1 MESILEN
8 LGAWLETLPE
18 VGRGGGVLRY
28 VVPLLAILIVARCA
42 VSLLTFRRE
51 AEVWAWLTTQ
61 AGDRIPVTHWEN
73 LLGRGRGSDVL
84 LEYPTISRTHAV
96 LTRYDDGSWSI
107 FDCRSKSGTEL
118 NGEPVEFAEV
128 KFGDVLSLGGVQFTL
143 VPITAE
149 QEKIQAEAR
158 RRGGV
163 GVTPSVTLL
172 LLTVFQLLVTF
183 LAVMGCGRKPEVL
196 LSFLGLMLVEWALF
210 FGLKLMRRR
219 GFDVETIAFFLTTM
233 GFAVVATSA
242 PESLLKE
249 FLALCAGLVVFL
261 FVGWTLRDLERAKVF
276 RYLASAAGI
285 LLLAVNLVLGT
296 EKFGARNWIQLGG
309 MSFQPS
315 ELVKICF
322 VYAGA
327 STLHRLMAKRNLILF
342 IGYSAAICGC
352 LALMNDFGTAIIF
365 FVAFLVIAFL
375 RSGDVATIALACAG
389 TGFAGVLALRFKP
402 YALKRFSAWGHVW
415 ENALTTGYS
424 QTRAMMC
431 IASGGLFGLGAGK
444 GWLHNV
450 GAADTDLVFALV
462 SEEWGLIL
470 AVTLVAAIAV
480 LAVFVVRSAPVG
492 RCVRG
497 GDDPRDAGDFER
509 VRHGGHPAADRRDV
523 PVRVERRI
531 EHAVRL
537 GPAGVRQGRGHAAER
552 ELRHSSAG
560 QKGGLTDEK
569 GIRAGNFPA
578 DPGDRP
584 PRGDG
589 AALRALFCEGGRVGH
604 VFGQPARLH
613 GRESRRRRRDRPGRH
628 AAARQHGRAD
638 LFRRR
643 CDAHG
648 DDAPAG
654 RPVWLHSGTTA
665 RQLCGRHDR
674 L

>member
-163 GVTPSVTLL
+163 GVMPSVTLL

-196 LSFLGLMLVEWALF
+196 LAFLGLMLVEWALF

-309 MSFQPS
+309 VSFQPS

-492 RCVRG
+492 RSCFYTIGACAAVTILVTQAILNVFGTVDILPLTGVTFPFVSNGGSSMLCVWG
-497 GDDPRDAGDFER
+497 LLAF
-509 VRHGGHPAADRRDV
+509 VKAADTRQNASFA
-523 PVRVERRI
+523 I
-531 EHAVRL
+531 RL
-537 GPAGVRQGRGHAAER
+537 
-552 ELRHSSAG
+552 
-560 QKGGLTDEK
+560 
-569 GIRAGNFPA
+569 
-578 DPGDRP
+578 
-584 PRGDG
+584 
-589 AALRALFCEGGRVGH
+589 
-604 VFGQPARLH
+604 
-613 GRESRRRRRDRPGRH
+613 PGRKG
-628 AAARQHGRAD
+628 A
-638 LFRRR
+638 
-643 CDAHG
+643 
-648 DDAPAG
+648 
-654 RPVWLHSGTTA
+654 
-665 RQLCGRHDR
+665 
-674 L
+674 

>member
-1 MESILEN
+1 M
-8 LGAWLETLPE
+8 
-18 VGRGGGVLRY
+18 
-28 VVPLLAILIVARCA
+28 
-42 VSLLTFRRE
+42 
-51 AEVWAWLTTQ
+51 
-61 AGDRIPVTHWEN
+61 
-73 LLGRGRGSDVL
+73 L

-143 VPITAE
+143 VPITAV

-196 LSFLGLMLVEWALF
+196 LAFLGLMLVEWALF

-276 RYLASAAGI
+276 RYLASAAGL

-309 MSFQPS
+309 VSFQPS

-492 RCVRG
+492 RSCFYTIGACAAVTILVTQAILNVFGTVDILPLTGVTFPFVSNGGSSMLCVWG
-497 GDDPRDAGDFER
+497 LLAF
-509 VRHGGHPAADRRDV
+509 VKAADTRQNASFA
-523 PVRVERRI
+523 I
-531 EHAVRL
+531 RL
-537 GPAGVRQGRGHAAER
+537 
-552 ELRHSSAG
+552 
-560 QKGGLTDEK
+560 
-569 GIRAGNFPA
+569 
-578 DPGDRP
+578 
-584 PRGDG
+584 
-589 AALRALFCEGGRVGH
+589 
-604 VFGQPARLH
+604 
-613 GRESRRRRRDRPGRH
+613 PGRKG
-628 AAARQHGRAD
+628 A
-638 LFRRR
+638 
-643 CDAHG
+643 
-648 DDAPAG
+648 
-654 RPVWLHSGTTA
+654 
-665 RQLCGRHDR
+665 
-674 L
+674 